1 MQPTTQTT
9 YQLVSIFGG
18 NYVPEQHSDDT
29 QWRLSQPSERAFAQ
43 DFDELLN
50 ALRAALSLR

>member
-1 MQPTTQTT
+1 MQPASQTT

-18 NYVPEQHSDDT
+18 NYVSEQHGDDT
-29 QWRLSQPSERAFAQ
+29 QWRFSQPSERAFVT

>member
-1 MQPTTQTT
+1 MQPTSQTT

-18 NYVPEQHSDDT
+18 NYVPEQHGDDT
-29 QWRLSQPSERAFAQ
+29 QWRLSQPDERAFAR

-50 ALRAALSLR
+50 TLRAALSLR